1 MESDDKMSKR
11 KSKTDDE
18 KTYEIINDFGDF
30 SDGTGRWIKSFKR
43 LSWNVQEPKYDIR
56 NWTKDGEPGKGVTMN
71 LEELRTLYELIGKEL
86 DYIDHRL

>member
-11 KSKTDDE
+11 KSKTD
-18 KTYEIINDFGDF
+18 
-30 SDGTGRWIKSFKR
+30 
-43 LSWNVQEPKYDIR
+43 VQEPKYDIR
-56 NWTKDGEPGKGVTMN
+56 NWTRDGEPGKGVTMN